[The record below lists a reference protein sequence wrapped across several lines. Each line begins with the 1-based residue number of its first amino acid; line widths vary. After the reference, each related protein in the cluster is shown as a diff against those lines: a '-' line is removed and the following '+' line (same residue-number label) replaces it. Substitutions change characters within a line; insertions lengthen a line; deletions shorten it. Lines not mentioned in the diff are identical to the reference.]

1 MRVQRCEDSAHS
13 RARTRSL
20 SLALSPSCFLLRALS
35 LPPSSPLS
43 LNSRTHRHPFLLAL
57 LSLSPSP
64 SPSLSLFLSLSLSP
78 LFYRLLSH
86 SLSLARALP
95 ILAHAPVYMSPRH
108 ILTHTSSSLSRPGGG
123 RRRVKGSEQRADLC
137 TGLYY
142 RPYRGCQQQ
151 RRRAPLGRTFAAG

>member
-1 MRVQRCEDSAHS
+1 VSAEMRRFCTLARAHS
-13 RARTRSL
+13 FALSRSL
-20 SLALSPSCFLLRALS
+20 SLLLSLTSALSPSFLAPLSKLSHSPAPISPRPPLPLS
-35 LPPSSPLS
+35 LP
-43 LNSRTHRHPFLLAL
+43 
-57 LSLSPSP
+57 
-64 SPSLSLFLSLSLSP
+64 LSLFLSISLSLSLSP

-86 SLSLARALP
+86 SLSRTRSS
-95 ILAHAPVYMSPRH
+95 YPRPR
-108 ILTHTSSSLSRPGGG
+108 SRLHVPSASKPGGG